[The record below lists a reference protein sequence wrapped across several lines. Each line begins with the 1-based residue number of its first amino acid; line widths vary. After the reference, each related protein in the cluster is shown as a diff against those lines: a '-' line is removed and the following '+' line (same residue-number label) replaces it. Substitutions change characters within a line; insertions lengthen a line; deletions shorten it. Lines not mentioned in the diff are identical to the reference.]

1 MAQVTITVMGRSYR
15 MACEDGEEGHLS
27 GLAAGFE
34 AIIDELRGSF
44 GEIGDQRL
52 MVMAAILI
60 MDKLRDAED
69 RLERAGH
76 DLRDVRE
83 SRRDTVA
90 RMESMEENVAILLES
105 AAERIENLALQVVRK
120 APAGASGGADPDA
133 SDHSEPAK
141 AAQAAR
147 RP

>member
-1 MAQVTITVMGRSYR
+1 MAQVTISVMGRSYR
-15 MACEDGEEGHLS
+15 MACEDGQEDHLS
-27 GLAAGFE
+27 GLASAFE
-34 AIIDELRGSF
+34 KIIDELRGSF

-60 MDKLRDAED
+60 MDRLRDAEE
-69 RLERAGH
+69 RLERAGL

-105 AAERIENLALQVVRK
+105 AAERIENLARRIVRK
-120 APAGASGGADPDA
+120 AAAADAADRN
-133 SDHSEPAK
+133 EPAD
-141 AAQAAR
+141 A
-147 RP
+147 

>member
-1 MAQVTITVMGRSYR
+1 MAQVTISVMGRTYR
-15 MACEDGEEGHLS
+15 MACEDGQEDHLS
-27 GLAAGFE
+27 GLAASFE
-34 AIIDELRGSF
+34 KIIGELRGSF

-60 MDKLRDAED
+60 MDRLRDAEE

-90 RMESMEENVAILLES
+90 RMESMDENVAILLES
-105 AAERIENLALQVVRK
+105 AAERIENLARRIVRK
-120 APAGASGGADPDA
+120 VPGDGAVRN
-133 SDHSEPAK
+133 EK
-141 AAQAAR
+141 AEA
-147 RP
+147 

>member
-1 MAQVTITVMGRSYR
+1 MAQVIISVMGRTYR
-15 MACEDGEEGHLS
+15 MACEDGQEDHLS

-34 AIIDELRGSF
+34 KIIGELRGSF

-60 MDKLRDAED
+60 MDRLRDAEE

-105 AAERIENLALQVVRK
+105 AAERIENLARRIARK
-120 APAGASGGADPDA
+120 ASADG
-133 SDHSEPAK
+133 STRNEK
-141 AAQAAR
+141 AEA
-147 RP
+147 

>member
-15 MACEDGEEGHLS
+15 MACEDGEEEHLA
-27 GLAAGFE
+27 GLAASFE

-52 MVMAAILI
+52 MVMAAILV

-90 RMESMEENVAILLES
+90 RMEAMEESVAVLLES
-105 AAERIENLALQVVRK
+105 AAERIENMARRVVRK
-120 APAGASGGADPDA
+120 APEEASGSPDPN
-133 SDHSEPAK
+133 EPA
-141 AAQAAR
+141 ATAHAGR
-147 RP
+147 RS

>member
-1 MAQVTITVMGRSYR
+1 MAQVTISVMGRTYR
-15 MACEDGEEGHLS
+15 MACEDGQEDHLS

-34 AIIDELRGSF
+34 KIIGELRGSF

-60 MDKLRDAED
+60 MDRLRDAEE
-69 RLERAGH
+69 RLDRAGQ

-90 RMESMEENVAILLES
+90 RMEAMEENVAILLES
-105 AAERIENLALQVVRK
+105 AAERIENLAHRIVRK
-120 APAGASGGADPDA
+120 SPADPGPRNEKADA
-133 SDHSEPAK
+133 
-141 AAQAAR
+141 
-147 RP
+147 

>member
-1 MAQVTITVMGRSYR
+1 MAQVTISVMGRTYR
-15 MACEDGEEGHLS
+15 MACEDGQEDHLS
-27 GLAAGFE
+27 GLAGGFE
-34 AIIDELRGSF
+34 KIIGELRGSF

-60 MDKLRDAED
+60 MDRLRDAEE

-105 AAERIENLALQVVRK
+105 AAERIENLARRVVRK
-120 APAGASGGADPDA
+120 SAAAAADGPDR
-133 SDHSEPAK
+133 SEK
-141 AAQAAR
+141 ADA
-147 RP
+147 

>member
-1 MAQVTITVMGRSYR
+1 MAQVTISVMGRTYR
-15 MACEDGEEGHLS
+15 MACEDGQEDHLS

-34 AIIDELRGSF
+34 KIIDELRGSF

-60 MDKLRDAED
+60 MDRLRDAEE

-105 AAERIENLALQVVRK
+105 AAERIENLARRIVRK
-120 APAGASGGADPDA
+120 ASVDDG
-133 SDHSEPAK
+133 
-141 AAQAAR
+141 AAR
-147 RP
+147 NEKAEA

>member
-1 MAQVTITVMGRSYR
+1 MAQVTISVMGRTYR
-15 MACEDGEEGHLS
+15 MACEDGQEGHLS
-27 GLAAGFE
+27 GLAASFE
-34 AIIDELRGSF
+34 KIIGELRGSF

-60 MDKLRDAED
+60 MDRLRDAEE

-105 AAERIENLALQVVRK
+105 AAERIEAL
-120 APAGASGGADPDA
+120 
-133 SDHSEPAK
+133 
-141 AAQAAR
+141 AR
-147 RP
+147 RIVRNASADGSIRNEKAEA

>member
-1 MAQVTITVMGRSYR
+1 MAQVTISVMGRTYR
-15 MACEDGEEGHLS
+15 MACEDGQEDHLT

-34 AIIDELRGSF
+34 KIIGELRGSF

-60 MDKLRDAED
+60 MDRLRDAEE

-105 AAERIENLALQVVRK
+105 AAERIENLARRIVRK
-120 APAGASGGADPDA
+120 ASADCA
-133 SDHSEPAK
+133 IRNEK
-141 AAQAAR
+141 AEA
-147 RP
+147 